1 MYLNGGIG
9 RQALLHPPDT
19 FAEGKLVQL
28 LMALNFLQVSYV
40 SVVQIHMKAASV
52 GLWSLYHHRPPPL
65 AELFNHLWQ
74 LYK

>member
-28 LMALNFLQVSYV
+28 LVTFNLLQVSQV
-40 SVVQIHMKAASV
+40 PVVQIHMKAASV